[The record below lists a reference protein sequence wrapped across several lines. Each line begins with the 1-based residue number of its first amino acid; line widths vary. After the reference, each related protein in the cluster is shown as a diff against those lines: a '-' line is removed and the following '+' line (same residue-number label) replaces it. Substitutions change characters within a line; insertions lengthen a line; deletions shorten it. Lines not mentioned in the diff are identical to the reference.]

1 MLRLIGHKFFVLFC
15 IDSQFYIGLPIE
27 EPCPVFVQYS
37 SNFPRELSFACS
49 IIIICVADKRK
60 FSKGTF
66 LFVLTHHGLLL
77 TKGTFQESFPV
88 VACSIIILC
97 VADKEGT
104 FTRDLAC
111 W

>member
-1 MLRLIGHKFFVLFC
+1 MLRLIGHKCFVLFC
-15 IDSQFYIGLPIE
+15 IDSL
-27 EPCPVFVQYS
+27 PVFVQYS
-37 SNFPRELSFACS
+37 SNFPRELSYACC

-66 LFVLTHHGLLL
+66 LFVLAHHGAIIL
-77 TKGTFQESFPV
+77 TKGTFRESFPV
-88 VACSIIILC
+88 VACSIIIIC

-104 FTRDLAC
+104 FARELAC